1 MTLIA
6 FLPDSDM
13 PHLTPRECDAARK
26 ALADH
31 LAIEGYTGAR
41 VLNACGQAYLT
52 GSLEPVDLPTYSFDP
67 EVPPPGYGVLA
78 AFALASAVL
87 MLCVATL

>member
-1 MTLIA
+1 MTLVA

-31 LAIEGYTGAR
+31 LALEGYTGAK

-52 GSLEPVDLPTYSFDP
+52 GSLEPVDLPAYSFNADI
-67 EVPPPGYGVLA
+67 PPPGYGVLA

-87 MLCVATL
+87 MLCVAAL